1 MNSVGGEIVI
11 TIFGIFGIYTWW
23 VQTYTD
29 SWAAEFGRSISR
41 ERMTKNM
48 AAMTYPCMSIA
59 CTVGGIGML
68 SHRAGAPEFVIVS
81 TLSIALF
88 FIFIGALYILP
99 FPLPRLID
107 SRYQFM
113 KRNGLLDDNG
123 DPLPDEEVDVSSP
136 NVKKTNNFCFQAPR
150 IGICY
155 LVTTL

>member
-29 SWAAEFGRSISR
+29 SWVAEFGRSISR

-48 AAMTYPCMSIA
+48 AAVTYPCIGLMGTLA
-59 CTVGGIGML
+59 GIGML
-68 SHRAGAPEFVIVS
+68 SDRFGAPEFIMVS
-81 TLSIALF
+81 ISFIALF
-88 FIFIGALYILP
+88 FLFIGVVYVLP
-99 FPLPRLID
+99 FPLPRFAD

-123 DPLPDEEVDVSSP
+123 DPLPNEEVE
-136 NVKKTNNFCFQAPR
+136 R
-150 IGICY
+150 I
-155 LVTTL
+155 LAQREENE

>member
-29 SWAAEFGRSISR
+29 SWVADLWRGISR

-48 AAMTYPCMSIA
+48 AAMTCPCM
-59 CTVGGIGML
+59 GIVSTLIGISML
-68 SHRAGAPEFVIVS
+68 LKRAGAPGFVWFP
-81 TLSIALF
+81 LSFIALF

-123 DPLPDEEVDVSSP
+123 LFIIEGVGV
-136 NVKKTNNFCFQAPR
+136 VCGVRRVVA
-150 IGICY
+150 G
-155 LVTTL
+155 

>member
-29 SWAAEFGRSISR
+29 SWVAEFGRSISR

-48 AAMTYPCMSIA
+48 AAMTCPCMSIA
-59 CTVGGIGML
+59 FTLIGISML
-68 SHRAGAPEFVIVS
+68 LKRAGAPGFVWFP
-81 TLSIALF
+81 LSFIALF
-88 FIFIGALYILP
+88 FLFIGFAYVLP
-99 FPLPRLID
+99 FPLPRFAD

-123 DPLPDEEVDVSSP
+123 DPLPDEEVE
-136 NVKKTNNFCFQAPR
+136 R
-150 IGICY
+150 I
-155 LVTTL
+155 LAQREENE

>member
-29 SWAAEFGRSISR
+29 SWVAEFGRSISR

-48 AAMTYPCMSIA
+48 AAMTCPCM
-59 CTVGGIGML
+59 GIVSTLIGISML
-68 SHRAGAPEFVIVS
+68 LKRAGAPGFVWFP
-81 TLSIALF
+81 LSFIALF

-123 DPLPDEEVDVSSP
+123 DPLPDEE
-136 NVKKTNNFCFQAPR
+136 AER
-150 IGICY
+150 I
-155 LVTTL
+155 LAQREENE

>member
-1 MNSVGGEIVI
+1 MWQDIAAIIMGPLI
-11 TIFGIFGIYTWW
+11 IYSWW

-29 SWAAEFGRSISR
+29 SWVAELGRSISR

-48 AAMTYPCMSIA
+48 AAMTCPCMGIA
-59 CTVGGIGML
+59 LTLGGIGML

-88 FIFIGALYILP
+88 FLFIGFVYILP

-123 DPLPDEEVDVSSP
+123 DPLPDEE
-136 NVKKTNNFCFQAPR
+136 AER
-150 IGICY
+150 I
-155 LVTTL
+155 LAQREENE

>member
-11 TIFGIFGIYTWW
+11 TIFGIFVIYTWW

-29 SWAAEFGRSISR
+29 SWVAEFGRSISR

-59 CTVGGIGML
+59 CTLIGISML
-68 SHRAGAPEFVIVS
+68 LKRAGAPGFVWFP
-81 TLSIALF
+81 LSFIALF
-88 FIFIGALYILP
+88 FLFIGVVYILP

-123 DPLPDEEVDVSSP
+123 DPLPDEEVE
-136 NVKKTNNFCFQAPR
+136 R
-150 IGICY
+150 I
-155 LVTTL
+155 LAQREENE

>member
-1 MNSVGGEIVI
+1 MWQDIAAIIMGPLI
-11 TIFGIFGIYTWW
+11 IYSWW

-29 SWAAEFGRSISR
+29 SWVAELGRSISR

-48 AAMTYPCMSIA
+48 AAMTCPCMGIA
-59 CTVGGIGML
+59 LTLGGIGIL

-123 DPLPDEEVDVSSP
+123 DPLPDEE
-136 NVKKTNNFCFQAPR
+136 AER
-150 IGICY
+150 I
-155 LVTTL
+155 LAQREENE